1 MRTVVVDAEDLD
13 DDMIGAV
20 IELYEEEKAIM
31 VIVMILMRIRII
43 VMIMTKIIMLII
55 IDESVPWPTR

>member
-31 VIVMILMRIRII
+31 MIV
-43 VMIMTKIIMLII
+43 TIIMGIL
-55 IDESVPWPTR
+55 